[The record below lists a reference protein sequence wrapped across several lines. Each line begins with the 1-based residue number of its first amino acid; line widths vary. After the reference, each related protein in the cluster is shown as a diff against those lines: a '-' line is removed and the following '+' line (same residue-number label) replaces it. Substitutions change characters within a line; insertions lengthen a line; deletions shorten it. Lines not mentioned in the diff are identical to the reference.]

1 MDLKNGIFHGKPVWW
16 ITMILLL
23 AALIVSLLWAVT
35 IGSVDIQMSDVYRV
49 LLYKT
54 FGIGD
59 GARYGSGS
67 MSDIVWFVR
76 LPRLVLAIGVGTALA
91 ISGA

>member
-67 MSDIVWFVR
+67 
-76 LPRLVLAIGVGTALA
+76 
-91 ISGA
+91 ISAADYLMIKRHFLGSYNLYN